1 MQRRHFLQAAS
12 FATFASALPTWAQIK
27 ATKLLV
33 GAPPGGGTDILAR
46 AISHEMAKHLSRNF
60 IVENRPG
67 AGGNIAALGTS
78 QAPADGGTLLLSY
91 TSHVINPSLYKKL
104 AFDPINDFTAIA
116 PIATA
121 PSVLLVS
128 PQCPANTLQE
138 LIALAKSKPGTLN
151 VAIAGLGGAN
161 HLAGEMLR
169 KQANIDVLG
178 IPYKGTAG
186 ALGDLMANH
195 VDIVFSGYGAAAALI
210 KAGKVKPLAVTSA
223 QPLASLPKVPP
234 IAHLLPNFDY
244 SAWYGIFG
252 PAGLPAKDVQA
263 LRGAVSA
270 ALKAPTILQ
279 QLEREGMSPL
289 SMNGEEFTQ
298 FVSAELKRWKQA
310 VEISGVELL

>member
-12 FATFASALPTWAQIK
+12 FATFASALPTWAQPK

-46 AISHEMAKHLSRNF
+46 AIGNEMSKHLSRNF

-67 AGGNIAALGTS
+67 AGGNIAAMGTS
-78 QAPADGGTLLLSY
+78 QAPADGSTLLLSY

-104 AFDPINDFTAIA
+104 PFDPINDFTPIA

-121 PSVLLVS
+121 PSILLVS
-128 PQCPANTLQE
+128 PQCPANNLQE

-195 VDIVFSGYGAAAALI
+195 VDIVFSGYGAAGPLI
-210 KAGKVKPLAVTSA
+210 KAGKVKALAVTSA
-223 QPLASLPKVPP
+223 QPLISLPNVPP
-234 IAHLLPNFDY
+234 IANDLPNFDY

-252 PAGLPAKDVQA
+252 PAGLPAQDVEA
-263 LRGAVSA
+263 LRTAVA
-270 ALKAPTILQ
+270 ASLKAPAITQ
-279 QLEREGMSPL
+279 QLDREGMTPL
-289 SMNGEEFTQ
+289 TMNGDEFTQ
-298 FVSAELKRWKQA
+298 FVMAEVQRWKQA